1 MIDYDVKYLKF
12 KTYLHNYC
20 PHCHSGFNVKG
31 KDRDT
36 VKFIGVYK
44 GEEFEL
50 LLSPY
55 LDVFEV
61 VSSIPLK
68 DGVVLDDFKC
78 PSCKKSLVIPD
89 QKCGECGSKV
99 GEVIISA
106 YSKLI
111 PFFIC
116 LKYGCEWHGL
126 SKADERRI
134 KLKIPRQEMPEQDQK
149 LRVQNFL
156 EVPYGLTTEL
166 AMLEAGRCLQCKNPK
181 CVTGC
186 PVNIDIPEFIRLI
199 AEEHI
204 EEAVAKVKERN
215 LFPAICGRV
224 CPQENQCEEL
234 CILGT
239 RDHPVAIGHLERFI
253 ADYERRMDLAEVPTK
268 TQKINKRIAVVGSGP
283 AGLTVAADLVQEG
296 YSVTI
301 FEALHEPGGV
311 LVYGIP
317 EFRLPK
323 AIVHYELD
331 YLRNLGV
338 RIETNHV
345 IGYLYTI
352 QELLENYDAIFI
364 GVGAGL
370 PRFMNLP
377 GENLCRIYSANE
389 FLTRMNLMKSY
400 KFPETDTPMP
410 HGEKVVIIGAGNVA
424 MDSAR
429 SAIRTGSKE
438 VTVIYRRSRKEMPA
452 RHEEIRHAEEEGIHF
467 KLLTNPIR
475 FIGDDRGWL
484 KGIECI
490 KMKLGE
496 PDESGR
502 SRPVPIEGSEF
513 IIDCDI
519 AVVAIGNSPNP
530 ILFNTT
536 PDLKQ
541 NKWGCIEVNPE
552 TMETSIPNVYAGG
565 DIVTGAATVI
575 SAMGQGRVAAEAIHQ
590 RLSGK
595 KKKPVKKDPVKKED
609 EKKESAKKPI
619 NATKTPAKK
628 SEKK

>member
-1 MIDYDVKYLKF
+1 MLDYDVKYLKY
-12 KTYLHNYC
+12 KTYLNNYC
-20 PHCHSGFNVKG
+20 PFCKNSFNVKDKEG
-31 KDRDT
+31 DY
-36 VKFIGVYK
+36 VLFIGVYK
-44 GEEFEL
+44 GQEFEL
-50 LLSPY
+50 KLSPY
-55 LDVFEV
+55 LDVFEIQ
-61 VSSIPLK
+61 SSIPLK
-68 DGVVLDDFKC
+68 KDAVLEDFKC
-78 PSCKKSLVIPD
+78 PSCKKSLVVDEIT
-89 QKCGECGSKV
+89 CGECGSKV
-99 GEVIISA
+99 GETIISA
-106 YSKLI
+106 FSKLI
-111 PFFIC
+111 PFYIC

-126 SKADERRI
+126 SKADERKI

-149 LRVQNFL
+149 LRVQNFS

-166 AMLEAGRCLQCKNPK
+166 ALLEAGRCLQCKNPK
-181 CVTGC
+181 CVEGC
-186 PVNIDIPEFIRLI
+186 PVNIDIPAFVQLI
-199 AEEHI
+199 AEERI
-204 EEAVAKVKERN
+204 AEATLKVKEKN

-224 CPQENQCEEL
+224 CPQESQCESL
-234 CILGT
+234 CILGK
-239 RDHPVAIGHLERFI
+239 RDDPVAIGHLERFI
-253 ADYERRMDLAEVPTK
+253 ADYERRMNLAKTPTRK
-268 TQKINKRIAVVGSGP
+268 QTINKRIAVVGSGP
-283 AGLTVAADLVQEG
+283 AGLTVAADLIQLG

-345 IGYLYTI
+345 IGYLYSI
-352 QELLENYDAIFI
+352 EELLENYDAIFL

-370 PRFMNLP
+370 PRFMNIP
-377 GENLCRIYSANE
+377 GENLCNVFSANE
-389 FLTRMNLMKSY
+389 FLTRINLMKAY
-400 KFPETDTPMP
+400 KFPEYDTPMP
-410 HGEKVVIIGAGNVA
+410 HAERVVVIGGGNVA

-438 VTVIYRRSRKEMPA
+438 VNVIYRRSRKEMPA

-475 FIGDDRGWL
+475 FVGDDRNWL

-490 KMKLGE
+490 LMKLGE

-502 SRPVPIEGSEF
+502 RRPVPIEGSNF
-513 IIDCDI
+513 IIECDL
-519 AVVAIGNSPNP
+519 AVVAIGNVPNP

-536 PDLKQ
+536 PNLERNQ
-541 NKWGCIEVNPE
+541 WGCIAVDPE

-575 SAMGQGRVAAEAIHQ
+575 SAMGQGRIAARSIHE

-595 KKKPVKKDPVKKED
+595 TK
-609 EKKESAKKPI
+609 AKKPKKPAAAPK
-619 NATKTPAKK
+619 ATTPKSKK
-628 SEKK
+628 